1 MCVQMLLDTAVCTY
15 VCHSQVIINS
25 SDFYA
30 GGDIY
35 QGIDPRVEIDP
46 STPPTP
52 AQAMDNK

>member
-1 MCVQMLLDTAVCTY
+1 MLLDTAVCTY